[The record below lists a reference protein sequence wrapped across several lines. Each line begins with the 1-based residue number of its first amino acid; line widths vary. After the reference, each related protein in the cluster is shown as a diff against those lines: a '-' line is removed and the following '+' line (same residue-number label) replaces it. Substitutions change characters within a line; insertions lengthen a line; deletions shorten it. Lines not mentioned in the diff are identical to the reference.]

1 MWSHYFFYR
10 YLFVTFR
17 EFCQKW
23 IRLFHDFWNNIILPN
38 SFQIAT
44 TLIKIITKL
53 FDRANNGDQNA
64 NAMLAFWIRRLDSMI
79 TVNTFLLEL
88 HEIASNHAKDGQT
101 PRLFP
106 KNPNIRADSKVEN
119 VSLRIALLDC
129 SQFYGKGRGFH
140 IDDPDIRKF
149 SLAVTFGLVISLNIF
164 FKFFYNL

>member
-1 MWSHYFFYR
+1 MISEIT
-10 YLFVTFR
+10 LF
-17 EFCQKW
+17 
-23 IRLFHDFWNNIILPN
+23 LSN

-64 NAMLAFWIRRLDSMI
+64 NAMLAFWIRRMDSMI

-106 KNPNIRADSKVEN
+106 KNPNFRADSKVEN

-164 FKFFYNL
+164 FSLNFFTICNLPLNVFIKSRLCWRT